1 MSDLNNAL
9 IYSQAGLI
17 TPDADTGVSIKG
29 GDFTIEAWI
38 KITQAE
44 YESIT
49 VGTGLFNEWTADHKN
64 FFVNILPTGNAWGE
78 GKLFY
83 LNGDGGVGQNSP
95 PADPQVSDLSFP
107 FGDSPVHVV
116 VTRKYDSL
124 NNKTIRNVYLNGNKA
139 FTSVLDSDGEWSG
152 DSTGLDA
159 DYDLY
164 FGGHADFNWSFPEES
179 RAWDLSVWSQAAT
192 DAEVEELYGESLL
205 EVGLLYDIRLEDN
218 FENSVSGGGIVTQVS
233 LQGLAVND
241 PSLIGIVSDG
251 SPLPNAGIISD
262 PNFQDWTGTFVAGH
276 DGAGKAVDLGVDGN
290 HLQLTPIGGGNFT
303 LAGYFYLDSVDFASM
318 ERDSAP
324 LFVDW
329 SVMGRNFF
337 VYVPTGGDHA
347 GKLSFTSGAGTDEQS
362 ADLRGPQFPMDQWVH
377 VIAKRVGDTIQLY
390 LDGVLV
396 AEESGVLTG
405 GDTSYIS
412 DDVVNGPHE
421 PYWNYHGSHY
431 HPGGIDSDPYWYNK
445 FGIGGHSYDWGRFPG
460 KIDKVLIY
468 DRALS
473 ADEVVELHNNNG
485 EIQGE
490 DNMSYKFKI
499 SGPGGL
505 TSDTWPTEQKLSV
518 WSDDTKTT
526 LLFEGALANEDGVQV
541 PLEWT
546 MTGINSITAGMYFQL
561 EDQYDD
567 GMLNPGGQAVQ
578 FAILDASDVE
588 QFQATLAVGS
598 DELDYLDLNDLGTDY
613 LEMKVNASAD
623 DFEYVRV
630 PAGGPVVVRTRI
642 HHDQLRMPSH
652 DEYEA
657 ELAGEFA
664 TPTLAV
670 AGGAGLGSLQVQGLP
685 LEYMGV
691 DLDGGDY
698 GLRGD
703 GVGQMIVNKGKLDAD
718 ITEMEGL
725 ISDEETRAMGVEAGI
740 QAELDVINGSETVPG
755 SFRKAIADVI
765 DASPAALDTLNELAA
780 ALGDDADFAG
790 TITSLISTNETTRDN
805 EIADAKAIADAA
817 LAALQADVN
826 TNESDADAAIS
837 AEETR
842 ALAAEAG
849 IQAALDT
856 QEAKEA
862 AYEVSNDAAL
872 AAEVTRATAAEVALS
887 EDLEAEEVRALAAEA
902 GIQAALDTQEAKEA
916 AYEVSND
923 AALAAEVSRA
933 TAAEIAIAEGLEAE
947 EARAQ
952 AAESVLQGNIDVVVG
967 DLASYESA
975 NDAAVLV
982 ERLRIDDIL
991 ENVDPAA
998 LDSLTEIVIEM
1009 QSISGSLSDSIISVL
1024 GTHTS
1029 ELSAHEA
1036 AYDAKM
1042 LLLDAEDVGIRVD
1055 FAAADAAER
1064 AFALAARTA
1073 NESARDDS
1081 IAAAKATHD
1090 QEIVDAKAIADAA
1103 MEAEQVARAAGDAAE
1118 RAFALAARTANE
1130 SARDDSIAAAK
1141 ATHDAEVAAA
1151 KVLADAEITNIKA
1164 DLVSLDNQFQQGNYS
1179 PMEADLLSGMT
1190 IDFVNPDGWNMAPM
1204 SALVYISVNG
1214 IMLRAGANADF
1225 VYTVDGDDNIAGVDI
1240 SVPLYEGDRVS
1251 FLGVKAFILASS

>member
-1 MSDLNNAL
+1 M
-9 IYSQAGLI
+9 
-17 TPDADTGVSIKG
+17 
-29 GDFTIEAWI
+29 
-38 KITQAE
+38 
-44 YESIT
+44 
-49 VGTGLFNEWTADHKN
+49 
-64 FFVNILPTGNAWGE
+64 
-78 GKLFY
+78 
-83 LNGDGGVGQNSP
+83 
-95 PADPQVSDLSFP
+95 
-107 FGDSPVHVV
+107 
-116 VTRKYDSL
+116 
-124 NNKTIRNVYLNGNKA
+124 
-139 FTSVLDSDGEWSG
+139 
-152 DSTGLDA
+152 
-159 DYDLY
+159 
-164 FGGHADFNWSFPEES
+164 
-179 RAWDLSVWSQAAT
+179 
-192 DAEVEELYGESLL
+192 
-205 EVGLLYDIRLEDN
+205 
-218 FENSVSGGGIVTQVS
+218 S

-241 PSLIGIVSDG
+241 PTLIGIVSDG

-421 PYWNYHGSHY
+421 PYWNYWGSHY
-431 HPGGIDSDPYWYNK
+431 APAEGGEAAYWYNK

-490 DNMSYKFKI
+490 NNMSYKFKI
-499 SGPGGL
+499 SGPGVSM
-505 TSDTWPTEQKLSV
+505 SDDWPSEQVLKV
-518 WSDDTKTT
+518 WSDDSKGT
-526 LLFEGALANEDGVQV
+526 LLFEGALANDDSTQV

-567 GMLNPGGQAVQ
+567 GMLDPDGQAVQ

-598 DELDYLDLNDLGTDY
+598 DELDYLDLNDLGSDY

-623 DFEYVRV
+623 GFEYVQV
-630 PAGGPVVVRTRI
+630 PSGGPVVVRTRI

-657 ELAGEFA
+657 ELVGEFA

-691 DLDGGDY
+691 DLDVDNY

-703 GVGQMIVNKGKLDAD
+703 GVGQMIVNKAKLDAD
-718 ITEMEGL
+718 ITEIEDVIVALKSGSASTIMDLDIMFNTHETATGL
-725 ISDEETRAMGVEAGI
+725 EEDGTYLANPDLMFLSGAVSLKDADRLLNNAVKEEKERIDALLSGSSVDLDQLVELIAAYENADSDIVDTITTLQADVNQNEVDADASFVAATSDRALIRTEISDAKVVHD
-740 QAELDVINGSETVPG
+740 AEIV
-755 SFRKAIADVI
+755 
-765 DASPAALDTLNELAA
+765 AA
-780 ALGDDADFAG
+780 
-790 TITSLISTNETTRDN
+790 
-805 EIADAKAIADAA
+805 KVIADAA
-817 LAALQADVN
+817 LAS
-826 TNESDADAAIS
+826 EAA
-837 AEETR
+837 R

-872 AAEVTRATAAEVALS
+872 ASEVTRATAAEA
-887 EDLEAEEVRALAAEA
+887 
-902 GIQAALDTQEAKEA
+902 
-916 AYEVSND
+916 
-923 AALAAEVSRA
+923 
-933 TAAEIAIAEGLEAE
+933 
-947 EARAQ
+947 
-952 AAESVLQGNIDVVVG
+952 VLQGNIDEVVG

-991 ENVDPAA
+991 SNVDPAA
-998 LDSLTEIVIEM
+998 LDSLTEIVTEM

-1042 LLLDAEDVGIRVD
+1042 LLLDAEDADIRID
-1055 FAAADAAER
+1055 FAAGDEALNTERDQSRAA
-1064 AFALAARTA
+1064 
-1073 NESARDDS
+1073 
-1081 IAAAKATHD
+1081 
-1090 QEIVDAKAIADAA
+1090 AKAIADAA
-1103 MEAEQVARAAGDAAE
+1103 MVAEQEARADGDT
-1118 RAFALAARTANE
+1118 ALSDTIVALKSGSTSTIMDLDLMFDHHQSE
-1130 SARDDSIAAAK
+1130 IGLSADGDYVPYEHCAYISLATTFSDADEKLDIALKGVSDDLVALTTGSTTIMS
-1141 ATHDAEVAAA
+1141 EV
-1151 KVLADAEITNIKA
+1151 DTDISNIKD
-1164 DLVSLDNQFQQGNYS
+1164 DLVSLDNQFQTVVFSTLGS
-1179 PMEADLLSGMT
+1179 DFLGGITVDVVDLGF
-1190 IDFVNPDGWNMAPM
+1190 DPM
-1204 SALVYISVNG
+1204 SSLIYVTVNG
-1214 IMLRAGANADF
+1214 IILSVGPNADYL
-1225 VYTVDGDDNIAGVDI
+1225 VSLDENDDIKGFDI
-1240 SVPLYEGDRVS
+1240 NVPLYEGDRIVA
-1251 FLGVKAFILASS
+1251 LGVKSFVLASS